1 MRILFSAFVT
11 LMSVHVFYQTDN
23 TACNYNPTVS
33 EDDGSCIY
41 PEEGD
46 TCDGAFVNV
55 SNGDGIYD
63 SYCSEDLNGDGI
75 IAVQDLLL
83 VLSEFGCSSL
93 CENDINEDGYIGVQD
108 LLQLL
113 SEFGNICEISDDA
126 RVLIIGIDGLRPDCL
141 ESAETPAIDALI
153 SDGLFSPDALNN
165 DITYSGPGWSSMLSG
180 VWSDAHGVTGNN
192 FIGSNFDEFPSYM
205 KRVESEYPNLNTYSV
220 CHWSPINDY
229 ILGSDVDEA
238 LNTTSDA
245 EVSDAAVDILQND
258 NPHAIFLHFDEV
270 DGAGHGYGFNPNV
283 PEYISKIEDTDG
295 FVAEV
300 MDALT
305 NRPNFINENWLIL
318 VSTDHGGIGLNHGG
332 TSIEEETIFFIA
344 SGPDVETELIVKDT
358 LEVLPPPDNC
368 ISPGS
373 SELRFE
379 GAGNSV
385 SIDEN
390 PSLELGSEQDFT
402 MEVRIRTEATSDVA
416 IIGNKDWD
424 SGLNPGFVFSF
435 EYPNGPAWK
444 VNLGDGNER
453 ADANGSSGVADNQW
467 HTLSCSFDRD
477 GMMRL
482 YTDGVFVAEEDISS
496 IGNIDVGSGWVF
508 GSDILG
514 DYSYTGAIS
523 EVRFWHTIL
532 SDETI
537 NSWHCSPLNESH
549 PDWESLVG
557 HWSLTE
563 GSGTDVINSAGI
575 GLDGTIQEATWYQPE
590 SLITFDY
597 SNTPRIIDVAVTAM
611 DHMCLNIE
619 PNWNLEGISW
629 VDGCNIT
636 DINSF
641 DRNTIKTTLYPNPG
655 SDYFHL
661 EGISQDA
668 TIDIFNP
675 NGQSIYSAKNG
686 ASKFH
691 EPHATGQG
699 VYIIRIVDGEKK
711 RTLRWVRQ

>member
-1 MRILFSAFVT
+1 
-11 LMSVHVFYQTDN
+11 
-23 TACNYNPTVS
+23 
-33 EDDGSCIY
+33 
-41 PEEGD
+41 
-46 TCDGAFVNV
+46 
-55 SNGDGIYD
+55 
-63 SYCSEDLNGDGI
+63 
-75 IAVQDLLL
+75 
-83 VLSEFGCSSL
+83 
-93 CENDINEDGYIGVQD
+93 
-108 LLQLL
+108 
-113 SEFGNICEISDDA
+113 
-126 RVLIIGIDGLRPDCL
+126 
-141 ESAETPAIDALI
+141 
-153 SDGLFSPDALNN
+153 
-165 DITYSGPGWSSMLSG
+165 
-180 VWSDAHGVTGNN
+180 
-192 FIGSNFDEFPSYM
+192 
-205 KRVESEYPNLNTYSV
+205 
-220 CHWSPINDY
+220 
-229 ILGSDVDEA
+229 
-238 LNTTSDA
+238 
-245 EVSDAAVDILQND
+245 
-258 NPHAIFLHFDEV
+258 
-270 DGAGHGYGFNPNV
+270 
-283 PEYISKIEDTDG
+283 
-295 FVAEV
+295 
-300 MDALT
+300 
-305 NRPNFINENWLIL
+305 
-318 VSTDHGGIGLNHGG
+318 
-332 TSIEEETIFFIA
+332 
-344 SGPDVETELIVKDT
+344 LIVKDT

-402 MEVRIRTEATSDVA
+402 IEIRIRTETTSDVA

-453 ADANGSSGVADNQW
+453 VDANGSSGVADNQW

-482 YTDGVFVAEEDISS
+482 YTDGMFVAEEDISS
-496 IGNIDVGSGWVF
+496 VGNIDVGSGWFF

-514 DYSYTGAIS
+514 NYSYTGAIS

-563 GSGTDVINSAGI
+563 GSGTDVINSAGL

-629 VDGCNIT
+629 VDGCNVT
-636 DINSF
+636 DINNL
-641 DRNTIKTTLYPNPG
+641 DRNTFKTTLYPNPG